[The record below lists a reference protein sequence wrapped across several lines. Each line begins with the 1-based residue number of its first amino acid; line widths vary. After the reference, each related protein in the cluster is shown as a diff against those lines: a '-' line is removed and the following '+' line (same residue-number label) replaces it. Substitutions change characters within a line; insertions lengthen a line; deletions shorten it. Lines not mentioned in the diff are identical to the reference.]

1 MSPAVRKPFPL
12 YIAGYIEGE
21 YGSGHLGP
29 SLLMGDRNTHSTY
42 VFRGSEIREASG
54 GSCDGE
60 RACLSAHVQR
70 QQVGEAGCPEISVSQ
85 GSGGT
90 HVRPL
95 WL

>member
-1 MSPAVRKPFPL
+1 MSPAVRKLFPF
-12 YIAGYIEGE
+12 YIADYIEGE
-21 YGSGHLGP
+21 CGSCHLRP

-42 VFRGSEIREASG
+42 VFRGSEIREASA

-60 RACLSAHVQR
+60 RAYLSAHVQR
-70 QQVGEAGCPEISVSQ
+70 QQAGEAWCPEISVSK